1 MAHYAQIDEDGIV
14 LQVLVV
20 PDGQEN
26 RGQEYLA
33 EDCGL
38 GGTWVKTSYNG
49 KIRKQ
54 FAGIGMKYDKNKDVF
69 IAEQPYL
76 SWSLDENNDWQA
88 PVPYPT
94 DGVLYTWNE
103 EIKDWEAINHG

>member
-33 EDCGL
+33 EDLAL
-38 GGTWVKTSYNG
+38 GGTWVKTSYNS

-54 FAGIGMKYDKNKDVF
+54 FAGIGMKYDKNKDIF